1 MAYNISMNSKQ
12 LSQGYHT
19 MEIHEKIAVNVV
31 SNGRT
36 FRKVVNII
44 SDGSYDQVNSV
55 VKSYVTTTWKGLK
68 VDTFFWNYA

>member
-1 MAYNISMNSKQ
+1 MNNKQ

-19 MEIHEKIAVNVV
+19 MEIHEKVSVNVV

>member
-1 MAYNISMNSKQ
+1 
-12 LSQGYHT
+12 
-19 MEIHEKIAVNVV
+19 MEIHEKVSVNVV

-55 VKSYVTTTWKGLK
+55 VKSYVTATWKGLK

>member
-1 MAYNISMNSKQ
+1 
-12 LSQGYHT
+12 
-19 MEIHEKIAVNVV
+19 MEIHEKVSVNVV

-55 VKSYVTTTWKGLK
+55 VKSYVTSTWKSKGLK